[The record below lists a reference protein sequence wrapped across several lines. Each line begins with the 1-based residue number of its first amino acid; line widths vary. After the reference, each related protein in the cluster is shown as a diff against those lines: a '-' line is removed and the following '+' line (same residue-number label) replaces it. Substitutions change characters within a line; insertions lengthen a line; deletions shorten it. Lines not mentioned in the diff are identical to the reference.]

1 MRIRVGFKVKMRV
14 RVWVRVRTRLRVK
27 VVPNPKPIRWQLAYR
42 GSVPRARWPACSR
55 QRGRRPTPPLGQGR
69 PQRCLLC
76 SPAAVHMHARD
87 SDATHPCNCTVPI
100 EACDECKAPCTALY
114 RLAVRAAATEWSPPM
129 VSANAPACAAR
140 CTADLRT
147 CRPASGQKSY
157 ISGAGNLCREQ
168 RGTGFGQ
175 LALRRLLSEPERA
188 SGGPKVLTAS
198 AN

>member
-1 MRIRVGFKVKMRV
+1 M
-14 RVWVRVRTRLRVK
+14 RTRLRVK
-27 VVPNPKPIRWQLAYR
+27 VDPNPKPIRWAAGMYR
-42 GSVPRARWPACSR
+42 GSFPRARWPACSR
-55 QRGRRPTPPLGQGR
+55 HRGRQPTPPLDRGR

-76 SPAAVHMHARD
+76 SPAAVHMRARD

-100 EACDECKAPCTALY
+100 EACDECKAPCSALY

-168 RGTGFGQ
+168 GGTGFGQ
-175 LALRRLLSEPERA
+175 LTLRRLISEPEHA
-188 SGGPKVLTAS
+188 SVYPKVLTAS
-198 AN
+198 ANQPLGPH